1 MKKVFEK
8 GGEEQKAFREV
19 YELASNY
26 FIPEDTDK
34 YWDDFIDAAD
44 KVIKENNLFARY
56 LVRGLSDYLEHEF
69 KRKRGNN
76 NEHA

>member
-26 FIPEDTDK
+26 YIPEDTDK
-34 YWDDFIDAAD
+34 YWDDYIDAAD
-44 KVIKENNLFARY
+44 KVIKENNLLARY